1 MIRYLSY
8 DRRGIIMSLDEHNKI
23 DDENQADVNANEKN
37 TIIRVE
43 NVSKTFAGKDGN
55 VEALNGINLDIVK
68 GEIFGIIGMSGAGK
82 STLVRCLN
90 YLERPTSGRVF
101 IDSKDLSSLA
111 GKELRAERTKIAMIF
126 QHFNLLMQ
134 RTVLDNVCFPLE
146 IDGVDKKSAKEQ
158 AIKLLTMVGLEDKLY
173 SYPVQLSGGQKQR
186 VAIARALATNPKI
199 LLCDEATS
207 ALDPQSTIS
216 ILKILKDINNKLG
229 ITIVVITH
237 QMSVVKEICNSVA
250 IMENGRIME
259 YGQVSDIFIHPKT
272 EIGRN
277 IIFDGT
283 NIPKLDSSRKVR
295 IVFNSRSTNEP
306 VVANMILE
314 FGMPVNVLFADS
326 QLIDGVTT
334 GQMLIELPEDQSIAQ
349 KMLAFLKSKNL
360 IIEEYQDE

>member
-1 MIRYLSY
+1 MSNREISVEKKTISCNP
-8 DRRGIIMSLDEHNKI
+8 IISVKNVYKYYKVKGNQVTALD
-23 DDENQADVNANEKN
+23 
-37 TIIRVE
+37 
-43 NVSKTFAGKDGN
+43 NVSID
-55 VEALNGINLDIVK
+55 INKGDIY
-68 GEIFGIIGMSGAGK
+68 GIIGMSGAGK
-82 STLVRCLN
+82 STLVRCMNFLEIPDSGTVSVENEILGNLN
-90 YLERPTSGRVF
+90 R
-101 IDSKDLSSLA
+101 KKLA
-111 GKELRAERTKIAMIF
+111 KIRRTTAMIF

-134 RTVLDNVCFPLE
+134 RTVLGNVCFPME

-314 FGMPVNVLFADS
+314 FGMPVNLLFADS

>member
-1 MIRYLSY
+1 MSNREISVEKKTISCNP
-8 DRRGIIMSLDEHNKI
+8 IISVKNVYKYYKVKGNQVTALD
-23 DDENQADVNANEKN
+23 
-37 TIIRVE
+37 
-43 NVSKTFAGKDGN
+43 NVSIDIN
-55 VEALNGINLDIVK
+55 NGDIY
-68 GEIFGIIGMSGAGK
+68 GIIGMSGAGK
-82 STLVRCLN
+82 STLVRCMNFLEIPDSGTVSVENEILGNLN
-90 YLERPTSGRVF
+90 R
-101 IDSKDLSSLA
+101 KKLA
-111 GKELRAERTKIAMIF
+111 KIRRTTAMIF

-134 RTVLDNVCFPLE
+134 RTVLGNVCFPME

>member
-1 MIRYLSY
+1 MSNREISVEKKTISCNP
-8 DRRGIIMSLDEHNKI
+8 IISVKNVYKYYKVKGNQVTALD
-23 DDENQADVNANEKN
+23 
-37 TIIRVE
+37 
-43 NVSKTFAGKDGN
+43 NVSID
-55 VEALNGINLDIVK
+55 INKGDIY
-68 GEIFGIIGMSGAGK
+68 GIIGMSGAGK
-82 STLVRCLN
+82 STLVRCMNFLEIPDSGTVSVENEILGNLN
-90 YLERPTSGRVF
+90 R
-101 IDSKDLSSLA
+101 KKLA
-111 GKELRAERTKIAMIF
+111 KIRRTTAMIF

-134 RTVLDNVCFPLE
+134 RTVLGNVCFPME

>member
-1 MIRYLSY
+1 MSNREISVEKKTISCNP
-8 DRRGIIMSLDEHNKI
+8 IISVKNVYKYYKVKGNQVTALD
-23 DDENQADVNANEKN
+23 
-37 TIIRVE
+37 
-43 NVSKTFAGKDGN
+43 NVSIDIN
-55 VEALNGINLDIVK
+55 NGDIY
-68 GEIFGIIGMSGAGK
+68 GIIGMSGAGK
-82 STLVRCLN
+82 STLVRCMNFLEIPDSGTVSVENEILGNLN
-90 YLERPTSGRVF
+90 R
-101 IDSKDLSSLA
+101 KKLA
-111 GKELRAERTKIAMIF
+111 KIRRTTAMIF

-134 RTVLDNVCFPLE
+134 RTVLGNVCFPME

-314 FGMPVNVLFADS
+314 FGMPVNLLFADS

>member
-1 MIRYLSY
+1 MSNREISVEKKTINCNP
-8 DRRGIIMSLDEHNKI
+8 IISVKNVYKYYKVKGNQVTALD
-23 DDENQADVNANEKN
+23 
-37 TIIRVE
+37 
-43 NVSKTFAGKDGN
+43 NVSID
-55 VEALNGINLDIVK
+55 INKGDIY
-68 GEIFGIIGMSGAGK
+68 GIIGMSGAGK
-82 STLVRCLN
+82 STLVRCMNFLEIPDSGTVSVENEILGNLN
-90 YLERPTSGRVF
+90 R
-101 IDSKDLSSLA
+101 KKLA
-111 GKELRAERTKIAMIF
+111 KIRRTTAMIF

-134 RTVLDNVCFPLE
+134 RTVLGNVCFPME

-314 FGMPVNVLFADS
+314 FGMPVNLLFADS

>member
-1 MIRYLSY
+1 MSNREISVEKKTINCNP
-8 DRRGIIMSLDEHNKI
+8 IISVKNVYKYYKVKGNQVTALD
-23 DDENQADVNANEKN
+23 
-37 TIIRVE
+37 
-43 NVSKTFAGKDGN
+43 NVSID
-55 VEALNGINLDIVK
+55 INKGDIY
-68 GEIFGIIGMSGAGK
+68 GIIGMSGAGK
-82 STLVRCLN
+82 STLVRCMNFLEIPDSGTVSVENEILGNLN
-90 YLERPTSGRVF
+90 R
-101 IDSKDLSSLA
+101 KKLA
-111 GKELRAERTKIAMIF
+111 KIRRTTAMIF

-134 RTVLDNVCFPLE
+134 RTVLGNVCFPME